1 MLSLKN
7 IIKSIAVICLTAVL
21 FSCSKKIEEV
31 NRLYKENETIP
42 ISETKDFK
50 LTYTLSG
57 DKVMILTAP
66 LMVDYTNI
74 KKFPYQYFPDKFKIE
89 IINPGQKNRTVITA
103 DKAFVYKNPEL
114 AELIGNVQIKGA
126 DNSKLETG
134 HLYWDANNK
143 HIFGEE
149 QTTIRQNDE
158 FITGTGF
165 DSSLDFKNVR
175 INKINGI
182 LKIKDSL

>member
-1 MLSLKN
+1 MFSPKN
-7 IIKSIAVICLTAVL
+7 IIKSIAVIILTAVL

-31 NRLYKENETIP
+31 NRLYKKNETIP
-42 ISETKDFK
+42 ISETKNFK

-57 DKVMILTAP
+57 DKVMIMTSP
-66 LMVDYTNI
+66 LMVDYTNL
-74 KKFPYQYFPDKFKIE
+74 KKFPYQYFPNKFKIV
-89 IINPGQKNRTVITA
+89 IINTGHNDKTIITA

-114 AELIGNVQIKGA
+114 AELIGNVRIKGA
-126 DNSKLETG
+126 DNSSLETN

-158 FITGTGF
+158 YISGIGF

-182 LKIKDSL
+182 LKVKDSI